1 MKFPR
6 VLFATNQVF
15 LSELENGYQYATLLV
30 YTLLYLFRLLNSIQ
44 NSQTHIIHLYD
55 PIMKKKETLNAQKDW
70 YTSKYGVIAGYL
82 PQDKKLI
89 LNWHKQVVSAVESEK
104 KKNGETVLQPSV
116 QALSD
121 LISKNGI
128 VRMYVTQ
135 MIHEVPAAQR
145 KIKST
150 EQLLDTLNYIIQRAP
165 EYNPNP
171 AKRNTFPMST
181 LFVYMMFTPSGEVL
195 FTMTEF
201 NNAIR
206 KILQAWCDY
215 LDSPASCNV
224 LNTGEFGWLSP
235 SAYALNQ
242 LNEFIIPDK
251 NAPHWGFK
259 SYNDYFH
266 RLINPQYRPIADP
279 NNPKIIVS
287 ANDGTVYNLSRK
299 VKYSD
304 TFWIKSQPYSLMNML
319 DNSPYAKDFVGGDVL
334 QSFLSGA
341 NFHRWNAPIS
351 GKIIE
356 ARIIEGLMFS
366 ELHAEGFDK
375 DAGILSQGYESS
387 VNTRGLVII
396 ESDDKTVGKVCV
408 IPIGITEISSITIEV
423 KVGQRVKKGEELG
436 YFSYGGS
443 TLCLVFQPKAI
454 KQFNVYGPTKSNPQG
469 EPINVNSQ
477 IAVAN

>member
-1 MKFPR
+1 M
-6 VLFATNQVF
+6 A
-15 LSELENGYQYATLLV
+15 
-30 YTLLYLFRLLNSIQ
+30 
-44 NSQTHIIHLYD
+44 
-55 PIMKKKETLNAQKDW
+55 KKEKLTPQKDW

-82 PQDKKLI
+82 PQDKKDM
-89 LNWHKQVVSAVESEK
+89 LNWHKQLVSDVETEK
-104 KKNGETVLQPSV
+104 QKTGTINLQPSV

-121 LISKNGI
+121 LIHENGI

-135 MIHEVPAAQR
+135 MINEVPATQK
-145 KIKST
+145 KIRNT
-150 EQLLDTLNYIIQRAP
+150 EQLLETLNYIIQRAP
-165 EYNPNP
+165 EYNSDP
-171 AKRNTFPMST
+171 AKRNTFPLSA
-181 LFVYMMFTPSGEVL
+181 LFVYMMFTPSGEAAFRL
-195 FTMTEF
+195 TEF
-201 NNAIR
+201 NTAIR
-206 KILQAWCDY
+206 NILQAWCNY

-224 LNTGEFGWLSP
+224 LNTGKTGWLSP
-235 SAYALNQ
+235 SAYELNQ

-266 RLINPQYRPIADP
+266 RQINPQYRPIADP

-299 VKYSD
+299 VKLSD
-304 TFWIKSQPYSLMNML
+304 TFWIKSQPYSLINML
-319 DNSPYAKDFVGGDVL
+319 DNSPHVTDFIGGDVL

-341 NFHRWNAPIS
+341 NFHRWNAPVS
-351 GKIIE
+351 GKVIE
-356 ARIIEGLMFS
+356 ARIIDGLMFS
-366 ELHAEGFDK
+366 ELHVEGFD
-375 DAGILSQGYESS
+375 DGAGILSQGYESA

-396 ESDDKTVGKVCV
+396 ESEDKTIGKVCV
-408 IPIGITEISSITIEV
+408 MPIGITEISSVTIEV
-423 KVGQRVKKGEELG
+423 KVGQHVKKGEELG

-454 KQFNVYGPTKSNPQG
+454 KEFNVYGPTKSNQQG

>member
-1 MKFPR
+1 M
-6 VLFATNQVF
+6 
-15 LSELENGYQYATLLV
+15 E
-30 YTLLYLFRLLNSIQ
+30 
-44 NSQTHIIHLYD
+44 
-55 PIMKKKETLNAQKDW
+55 KKEKLTPKKDW

-82 PQDKKLI
+82 PQDKKNI
-89 LNWHKQVVSAVESEK
+89 LNWHKQLVSDLENEK
-104 KKNGETVLQPSV
+104 KKGGKTSFQPSV
-116 QALSD
+116 EALSK
-121 LISKNGI
+121 LISENGI

-135 MIHEVPAAQR
+135 MINEVPAAQR
-145 KIKST
+145 KIKSP
-150 EQLLDTLNYIIQRAP
+150 EQLLDALNYIIQRAP
-165 EYNPNP
+165 EYNPDP
-171 AKRNTFPMST
+171 AKRNTFPMSA
-181 LFVYMMFTPSGEVL
+181 LFVYMMFTPSGETA

-201 NNAIR
+201 NDAIR
-206 KILQAWCDY
+206 NILQAWCDY

-224 LNTGEFGWLSP
+224 LNTGKNGWLSP

-266 RLINPQYRPIADP
+266 RQINPQYRPIADP
-279 NNPKIIVS
+279 GNPKIIVS

-299 VKYSD
+299 VKLSD
-304 TFWIKSQPYSLMNML
+304 TFWIKSQPYSLVNML
-319 DNSPYAKDFVGGDVL
+319 DNSPHTNDFVGGDVL

-356 ARIIEGLMFS
+356 ARIIDGLMFS
-366 ELHAEGFDK
+366 ELHVEGFDK
-375 DAGILSQGYESS
+375 DAGILSQGYESA
-387 VNTRGLVII
+387 VNTRALVII

-408 IPIGITEISSITIEV
+408 IPIGITEISSITIGV
-423 KVGQRVKKGEELG
+423 KVGQHVKKGEEIG

-454 KQFNVYGPTKSNPQG
+454 KKFNVYGPTKYNPQG

-477 IAVAN
+477 IAIAN

>member
-1 MKFPR
+1 
-6 VLFATNQVF
+6 
-15 LSELENGYQYATLLV
+15 
-30 YTLLYLFRLLNSIQ
+30 
-44 NSQTHIIHLYD
+44 
-55 PIMKKKETLNAQKDW
+55 MKKQKDW

-82 PQDKKLI
+82 PQDKKSI
-89 LNWHKQVVSAVESEK
+89 LNWHKQLAADIETEK
-104 KKNGETVLQPSV
+104 QKSGALNLQPSV

-121 LISKNGI
+121 LISENGI

-135 MIHEVPAAQR
+135 MINEVPSAQR

-150 EQLLDTLNYIIQRAP
+150 EQLLEALNYIIQRAP
-165 EYNPNP
+165 EYNSDP
-171 AKRNTFPMST
+171 AKRNTFPLSA
-181 LFVYMMFTPSGEVL
+181 LFVYMMFTPSGEAAFRL
-195 FTMTEF
+195 SEF
-201 NNAIR
+201 NDAIR
-206 KILQAWCDY
+206 NILQAWCNY

-224 LNTGEFGWLSP
+224 LNTGKTGWLSP
-235 SAYALNQ
+235 SAYILNQ

-259 SYNDYFH
+259 SYNAYFH
-266 RLINPQYRPIADP
+266 RDINPQYRPIAAPD
-279 NNPKIIVS
+279 NRKIIVS

-299 VKYSD
+299 VKLSD
-304 TFWIKSQPYSLMNML
+304 TFWIKSQPYSLVNML
-319 DNSPYAKDFVGGDVL
+319 DNSPYVNDFKGGDVL

-356 ARIIEGLMFS
+356 ARIIDGLMFS
-366 ELHAEGFDK
+366 ELHSEGFDSG
-375 DAGILSQGYESS
+375 AGILSQGYESA

-396 ESDDKTVGKVCV
+396 ESEDKTVGKVCV
-408 IPIGITEISSITIEV
+408 IPIGITEISSVTIGV
-423 KVGQRVKKGEELG
+423 KVGQLVTKGQELG

-454 KQFNVYGPTKSNPQG
+454 KEFNVFGPTKSNPDG